1 MSTYEEINKFLS
13 QFKTDSYNR
22 EQIGNNKQL
31 IIKTYEYVTKFK
43 VYKRQ
48 AETIINNIAY
58 LKKDSVNIPIYLEL
72 LSKSIGYLDTYKLKD
87 VIAVVKQIHDIY
99 NVNANRIELDEY
111 IHATDDEKT
120 RKLFLTLN
128 NKYLNRSFT
137 TEDVLPYVNNLKFAL
152 AVELSNKENQHFLIT

>member
-1 MSTYEEINKFLS
+1 MSTYEEINRFLS

-31 IIKTYEYVTKFK
+31 IIKVFEYITKFK
-43 VYKRQ
+43 VYKKQ

-87 VIAVVKQIHDIY
+87 VIMVVKQLHDIY
-99 NVNANRIELDEY
+99 RESANKIELDEY

-120 RKLFLTLN
+120 RKLF
-128 NKYLNRSFT
+128 
-137 TEDVLPYVNNLKFAL
+137 
-152 AVELSNKENQHFLIT
+152 

>member
-31 IIKTYEYVTKFK
+31 IIKTYEYVTKFN

-58 LKKDSVNIPIYLEL
+58 LKKDSVNIPIIYVQLQSVIYL
-72 LSKSIGYLDTYKLKD
+72 
-87 VIAVVKQIHDIY
+87 
-99 NVNANRIELDEY
+99 
-111 IHATDDEKT
+111 
-120 RKLFLTLN
+120 LN
-128 NKYLNRSFT
+128 
-137 TEDVLPYVNNLKFAL
+137 
-152 AVELSNKENQHFLIT
+152 